1 MSMPLIRIF
10 MHTQEWEGSM
20 ARGRRTISATSK
32 IAFEYVSDDHLC
44 IGCGICAGIFPCGI
58 WAMEQVV

>member
-1 MSMPLIRIF
+1 

-32 IAFEYVSDDHLC
+32 IVFEYVSDDHLC
-44 IGCGICAGIFPCGI
+44 IGCGI

>member
-1 MSMPLIRIF
+1 MY
-10 MHTQEWEGSM
+10 TQEWEGSM

-44 IGCGICAGIFPCGI
+44 IGCGICAGI